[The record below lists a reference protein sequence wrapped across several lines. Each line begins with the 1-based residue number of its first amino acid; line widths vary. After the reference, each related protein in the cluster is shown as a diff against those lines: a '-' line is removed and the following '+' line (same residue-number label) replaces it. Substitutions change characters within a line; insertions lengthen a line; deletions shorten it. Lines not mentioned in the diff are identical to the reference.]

1 MSKREAQTTN
11 QRVSSEDAIKA
22 GEQIAMAALASGLKL
37 AAALGTVA
45 ATTAKL
51 AFSSVATGADEF
63 SKMIQEEMGR
73 PVKSTEVKRRSR
85 SRRPR
90 VNSSKDYG
98 DFDRLDGLCAGD

>member
-1 MSKREAQTTN
+1 MSKRESQTTN

-22 GEQIAMAALASGLKL
+22 GEQLAMAALASGLKL

-73 PVKSTEVKRRSR
+73 PVKLRRSSVDR
-85 SRRPR
+85 EVVGLEPIPPR
-90 VNSSKDYG
+90 IPSSLED
-98 DFDRLDGLCAGD
+98 LTA

>member
-1 MSKREAQTTN
+1 MSKRESQTTN

-51 AFSSVATGADEF
+51 AFTSVATGADEF

-73 PVKSTEVKRRSR
+73 PVKSTAIKRRSR

-90 VNSSKDYG
+90 ANSS
-98 DFDRLDGLCAGD
+98 